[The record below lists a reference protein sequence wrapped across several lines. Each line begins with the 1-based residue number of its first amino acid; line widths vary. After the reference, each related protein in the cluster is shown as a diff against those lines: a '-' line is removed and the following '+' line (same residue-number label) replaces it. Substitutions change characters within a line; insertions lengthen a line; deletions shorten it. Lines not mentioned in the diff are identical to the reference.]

1 MIPTNT
7 SGYALRLNVNSARS
21 GLLCHWIS
29 FWKEKTFVACTAIQ
43 HIKTI
48 GRRFSLIWLRKL
60 FIGELTER
68 KICSHKMRMSVR
80 KVRIGDPPSEGCTG
94 VSVLDCNATF
104 QVRPQ
109 GGTQC

>member
-1 MIPTNT
+1 
-7 SGYALRLNVNSARS
+7 
-21 GLLCHWIS
+21 
-29 FWKEKTFVACTAIQ
+29 
-43 HIKTI
+43 
-48 GRRFSLIWLRKL
+48 
-60 FIGELTER
+60 
-68 KICSHKMRMSVR
+68 MSVR